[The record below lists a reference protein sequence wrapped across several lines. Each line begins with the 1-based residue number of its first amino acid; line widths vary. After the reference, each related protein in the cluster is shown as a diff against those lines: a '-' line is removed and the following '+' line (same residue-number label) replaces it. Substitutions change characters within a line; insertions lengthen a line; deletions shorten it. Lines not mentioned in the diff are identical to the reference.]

1 MKQLLEL
8 VSDSSL
14 FAPLSPT
21 DQNKVA
27 QLASRRKYSSGTMI
41 KPAEEEFS
49 FLLMV
54 ASGRLDI
61 VKFSTTGRTVIIDTI
76 RREGICWGHSF
87 FLDRGPININVMLKM
102 HETGYIYIWS
112 RDDLLPILWQNG
124 KAVWE
129 LCRLVVLRAERLGT
143 LTEELAFHSVKRRV
157 ASFLVEKAKQS
168 GDNRLPRRILT
179 LDEMAEHVFTTREG
193 VCRMLYLFSDLGL
206 LQVNREEVLLV
217 DRTGLEQI
225 AEDA

>member
-1 MKQLLEL
+1 MEQLLEL
-8 VSDSSL
+8 ISDSSL
-14 FAPLSPT
+14 FGPLSPA

-87 FLDRGPININVMLKM
+87 FLDRCPINTNVLFKM
-102 HETGYIYIWS
+102 HETGYVYIWS

-143 LTEELAFHSVKRRV
+143 LAEELAFHSVKRRV
-157 ASFLVEKAKQS
+157 ANFLVEKAKQT
-168 GDNRLPRRILT
+168 GDDRLPRRILT

-193 VCRMLYLFSDLGL
+193 VCRTLYLFSDLGL
-206 LQVNREEVLLV
+206 LEVNRDEVLLV

-225 AEDA
+225 AENA